1 MQGSTEQTRE
11 EALAPAELASY
22 AYLLGLYLGDGHIS
36 AHRRGVFQLV
46 ISMDSRYPGV
56 ANEAKEAIEAVLPGN
71 CANVRKRPRYN
82 VFLVSCSSKSLPI
95 LFPQHGPGPKHDRR
109 IFLAQWQRSITFVHT
124 EEFIRGLIHSDG
136 SRFIANQR
144 SNHRIYRYP
153 RYCFSNRSS
162 DIMRVFCEHL
172 DLLEV
177 EWTLARSDV
186 AQIARADSV
195 ALLDTVVGPKT

>member
-1 MQGSTEQTRE
+1 MPSNR
-11 EALAPAELASY
+11 AN
-22 AYLLGLYLGDGHIS
+22 IS
-36 AHRRGVFQLV
+36 
-46 ISMDSRYPGV
+46 
-56 ANEAKEAIEAVLPGN
+56 
-71 CANVRKRPRYN
+71 KRPHYN
-82 VFLVSCSSKSLPI
+82 VLLISCSSKALPL
-95 LFPQHGPGPKHDRR
+95 LFPQHGPGRKHDRR
-109 IFLAQWQRSITFVHT
+109 ICLAQWQRSITFVHT

-177 EWTLARSDV
+177 EWTLARPDE

-195 ALLDTVVGPKT
+195 ALLETVVGPKT